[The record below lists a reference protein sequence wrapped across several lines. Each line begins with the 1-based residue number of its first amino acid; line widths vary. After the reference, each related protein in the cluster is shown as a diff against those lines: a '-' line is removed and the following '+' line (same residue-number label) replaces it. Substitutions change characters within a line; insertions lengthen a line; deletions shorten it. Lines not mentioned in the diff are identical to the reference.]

1 MSGTT
6 NRPPRRGIGVAP
18 DLSPE
23 TPGYTARGSDD
34 APAGRGDDMH
44 RGRIQ
49 VQGSDLGQD
58 LSWSWATP
66 DPPTAAAALEA
77 LDGLRSQLPSGALA
91 LRGEAFERA
100 ARFVRDAAASGG
112 VSAPVSVT
120 FQNRGLSRTNRTAR
134 VDIEVRTGRAFV
146 K

>member
-6 NRPPRRGIGVAP
+6 NRSPRRGIGAAP
-18 DLSPE
+18 DLPPE
-23 TPGYTARGSDD
+23 TPGYTAQGGDD
-34 APAGRGDDMH
+34 APAGCGDDMH

-58 LSWSWATP
+58 LSWSWADP
-66 DPPTAAAALEA
+66 DPPTAAALEA
-77 LDGLRSQLPSGALA
+77 LDGHKAQLPSGALA

-100 ARFVRDAAASGG
+100 ARFVRNAAASGG

-120 FQNRGLSRTNRTAR
+120 LQNRGLSRANRTAR
-134 VDIEVRTGRAFV
+134 VDIEVRTGRAFAE
-146 K
+146 